1 MEKNNLQIA
10 LQQGVI
16 TQDAYNSI
24 TEYKQRLND
33 NNVPVIYNLRHLRK
47 IFRIKKREQDIFF
60 GENKSSLYRSFS
72 IPKKSG
78 GVRQIEA
85 PCKRL
90 KEIQRWIKDEIVD
103 KFVVSEYATGF
114 RKNMSIVDN
123 ARKHVGKELVINM
136 DIKDFFPSVTYADIL
151 LMFMYIGYRK
161 DVAHLLTKLCTNAEN
176 VLPQGS
182 PASPSISNHILLKLD
197 KRLGRLAESVGAD
210 YSRYADDITFSGKRG
225 ISTIIPLVEQIIE
238 EEGFLVNENKTR
250 LQYNNQ
256 RQEVTGLIVN
266 NKIAVSSMIEDEIRN
281 AIYFIK
287 KYEQLSIGDKRA
299 RVIAWCENHNPILTE
314 SHYSPYIHLR
324 NKGNPCSLLAYSVLN
339 GVDIS
344 SIALLK
350 HDAMNELNHLLL
362 LAENNVDYLEFVF
375 QNLFL
380 CGFCFEEDEYH
391 LFLKRTF
398 LIIDSI
404 NAME

>member
-1 MEKNNLQIA
+1 MENKYLQTA
-10 LQQGVI
+10 LLQGVL
-16 TQDAYNSI
+16 TQDTYDRI
-24 TEYKQRLND
+24 IEYRRRLEE

-47 IFRIKKREQDIFF
+47 ILGIQKKEQDVFF
-60 GENKSSLYRSFS
+60 GKEKNSLYKTFS

-90 KEIQRWIKDEIVD
+90 KEMQRWIKDEIVD

-114 RKNMSIVDN
+114 RRSMSIVDN

-136 DIKDFFPSVTYADIL
+136 DIQDFFPSVTYAEIL
-151 LMFMYIGYRK
+151 LMFMYVGYRK

-182 PASPSISNHILLKLD
+182 PASPSISNHVLLKLD
-197 KRLGRLAESVGAD
+197 KRLGRLAESVGAN

-238 EEGFLVNENKTR
+238 EEGFQVNQNKTR

-266 NKIAVSSMIEDEIRN
+266 KKIAVSATIEAEIRN

-287 KYEQLSIGDKRA
+287 KY
-299 RVIAWCENHNPILTE
+299 
-314 SHYSPYIHLR
+314 
-324 NKGNPCSLLAYSVLN
+324 
-339 GVDIS
+339 GVDDHMKHIGCNKS
-344 SIALLK
+344 FYMEHLYGIAYFVN
-350 HDAMNELNHLLL
+350 M
-362 LAENNVDYLEFVF
+362 VDDDKGKKYLR
-375 QNLFL
+375 QL
-380 CGFCFEEDEYH
+380 DD
-391 LFLKRTF
+391 
-398 LIIDSI
+398 IDWG
-404 NAME
+404 

>member
-1 MEKNNLQIA
+1 MQIA

-16 TQDAYNSI
+16 SQESYNSI
-24 TEYKQRLND
+24 TEYRERLID

-47 IFRIKKREQDIFF
+47 IFMIKKREQDIFF
-60 GENKSSLYRSFS
+60 GENRSSLYRSFS
-72 IPKKSG
+72 VPKKSG

-90 KEIQRWIKDEIVD
+90 KEMQRWIKDEIVD

-123 ARKHVGKELVINM
+123 ARKHVGKELVINI
-136 DIKDFFPSVTYADIL
+136 DIKDFFPSVTYADVF
-151 LMFMYIGYRK
+151 LMFIYIGYRK

-197 KRLGRLAESVGAD
+197 KRLGKLAESIGAD
-210 YSRYADDITFSGKRG
+210 YSRYADDITISGRKG
-225 ISTIIPLVEQIIE
+225 VSTIIPLVEKIVE
-238 EEGFLVNENKTR
+238 EEGFQVNKNKTR

-266 NKIAVSSMIEDEIRN
+266 KKISVSMEIENEIRN

-287 KYEQLSIGDKRA
+287 KYGIDDHMKHIGCNKSFYREHLYGIAYFINMVDAGKGKKYLEQL
-299 RVIAWCENHNPILTE
+299 
-314 SHYSPYIHLR
+314 
-324 NKGNPCSLLAYSVLN
+324 
-339 GVDIS
+339 
-344 SIALLK
+344 
-350 HDAMNELNHLLL
+350 
-362 LAENNVDYLEFVF
+362 
-375 QNLFL
+375 
-380 CGFCFEEDEYH
+380 DEI
-391 LFLKRTF
+391 TW
-398 LIIDSI
+398 
-404 NAME
+404 A